1 MGVVLS
7 KCFGRRPT
15 ASVASVLSELKR
27 VDAMLQEMVSKYET
41 QVEKCNVQLKQ
52 APRSKLLPLLRRR
65 KLLLKYVTQCEQ
77 RMAVCLQKQCA
88 LEQVA
93 VTKMQIE
100 AIRKTSKVF
109 KRFTHTHAIERV
121 EKLQDDMEE
130 LENQLMDINELLM
143 EPVIANEDLNVEEEL
158 AEMMRLETEY
168 TPESKHEFRKINEI
182 DEIDGTEETE
192 EFEDTRDEMHAGE
205 ELKLLLA
212 AI

>member
-1 MGVVLS
+1 M
-7 KCFGRRPT
+7 
-15 ASVASVLSELKR
+15 LSELKR

-52 APRSKLLPLLRRR
+52 APRSKLLSLLRRR

-109 KRFTHTHAIERV
+109 KKFTHTHAIERV

-158 AEMMRLETEY
+158 AEMMRLETE
-168 TPESKHEFRKINEI
+168 TPESKHEFRRI
-182 DEIDGTEETE
+182 DEIDKTEKTE

-205 ELKLLLA
+205 ELKLLLS

>member
-1 MGVVLS
+1 M
-7 KCFGRRPT
+7 
-15 ASVASVLSELKR
+15 LSELKR

>member
-1 MGVVLS
+1 MGVGLS

-158 AEMMRLETEY
+158 AEMMRLETDVK
-168 TPESKHEFRKINEI
+168 TPGAKHEFHKLDEI
-182 DEIDGTEETE
+182 DEIHEID
-192 EFEDTRDEMHAGE
+192 DTTDAMHAGE

>member
-1 MGVVLS
+1 
-7 KCFGRRPT
+7 
-15 ASVASVLSELKR
+15 
-27 VDAMLQEMVSKYET
+27 
-41 QVEKCNVQLKQ
+41 
-52 APRSKLLPLLRRR
+52 
-65 KLLLKYVTQCEQ
+65 
-77 RMAVCLQKQCA
+77 
-88 LEQVA
+88 
-93 VTKMQIE
+93 MQIE

-192 EFEDTRDEMHAGE
+192 EFEDTRDEMH
-205 ELKLLLA
+205 
-212 AI
+212 